1 MIPNLDDLFKASPVA
16 NKFTNLG
23 GVVSGLLE
31 ITFMLAFF
39 LAFFWLVWGAFQYIF
54 SGGNKENLAKAR
66 GRITWAIVGLLLVSI
81 AFLVA
86 QFAVEILQ
94 PKQTPPI

>member
-1 MIPNLDDLFKASPVA
+1 MIQELKDLFTASPVA

-23 GVVSGLLE
+23 GVVSALLE
-31 ITFMLAFF
+31 ITFMMAFF
-39 LAFFWLVWGAFQYIF
+39 LSFIWLVWGAFQYIF
-54 SGGNKENLAKAR
+54 SGGSKENLAKAR
-66 GRITWAIVGLLLVSI
+66 ARITWAIVGLLLVSI

-94 PKQTPPI
+94 PKQAPPI

>member
-1 MIPNLDDLFKASPVA
+1 MIKDLFTASPVA

-31 ITFMLAFF
+31 ITFMMAFF
-39 LAFFWLVWGAFQYIF
+39 LSFIWLVWGAFQYIF
-54 SGGNKENLAKAR
+54 AGGNKESLGKAR
-66 GRITWAIVGLLLVSI
+66 QRITWAIAGLLLVSI

-94 PKQTPPI
+94 PKQPPPI